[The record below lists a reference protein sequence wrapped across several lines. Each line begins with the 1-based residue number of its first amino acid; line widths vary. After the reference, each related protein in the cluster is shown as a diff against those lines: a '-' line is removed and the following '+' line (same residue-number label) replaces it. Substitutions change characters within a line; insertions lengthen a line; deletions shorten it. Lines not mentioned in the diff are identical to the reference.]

1 MVDFKGSRAFARYPR
16 LLLLLAACLWVSGG
30 TRAAPEATKPDV
42 KADIA
47 HRLEVP
53 LEAVRAAPGGLFE
66 VVKGDD
72 VVYVTSDGRYAVA
85 GFLYDIDQR
94 INVTRSALI
103 GSLHDDDVIVFG
115 PKNAPYTVTVFT
127 DVDCQYCRKFHTQIA
142 EYNRRGIRV
151 RYVFYPRSGPG
162 TESWRKAEAV
172 WCSPDRAAALTQ
184 AKLGAAV
191 PRSTLCKTHVAET
204 FQLGNRLGIRGTPGI
219 YSGHGDFISGY
230 LSPDEL
236 LARLKELAGSG

>member
-1 MVDFKGSRAFARYPR
+1 M
-16 LLLLLAACLWVSGG
+16 AAY
-30 TRAAPEATKPDV
+30 TRAAGRSRQAPVWVLLLIVCIASAATVAAPEPPKVDPRIA
-42 KADIA
+42 IA

-53 LEAVRAAPGGLFE
+53 LEAVHAAPGGLFE
-66 VVKGDD
+66 VYKEDD
-72 VVYVTSDGRYAVA
+72 VVYVTADGRYALS

-94 INVTRSALI
+94 INVTRS
-103 GSLHDDDVIVFG
+103 SLMAAVRDEDAIVFG
-115 PKNAPYTVTVFT
+115 PKAAPYTVTVFT
-127 DVDCQYCRKFHTQIA
+127 DLDCQYCRKFHAQIA

-172 WCSPDRAAALTQ
+172 WCSSDRAEALTR

-191 PRSTLCKTHVAET
+191 PRSTVCKTHVADSY
-204 FQLGNRLGIRGTPGI
+204 QLGNRLGIRGTPGI
-219 YSGHGDFISGY
+219 YSGRGDFISGY

-236 LARLKELAGSG
+236 LARLKELPGSG